1 MQKGIVVLENRSIN
15 ELYKND
21 FQAIIEAED
30 FSKAENSVYKIP
42 RKQKDNKYTNF
53 FRNFKYFYYNLLS
66 YSESQLNNF
75 AKIFL
80 SKCQII
86 EIKSWQIEQA
96 ITMFNS
102 LNSTGMPLSD
112 ADIISAQ
119 LYSKADNKDMFIEQW
134 QRINEMADALS
145 QKKLL
150 T

>member
-1 MQKGIVVLENRSIN
+1 
-15 ELYKND
+15 
-21 FQAIIEAED
+21 
-30 FSKAENSVYKIP
+30 
-42 RKQKDNKYTNF
+42 
-53 FRNFKYFYYNLLS
+53 
-66 YSESQLNNF
+66 
-75 AKIFL
+75 
-80 SKCQII
+80 
-86 EIKSWQIEQA
+86 
-96 ITMFNS
+96 MFNS